1 MHMCREKV
9 SPVKSSSNA
18 EAGYLKKPQNEDL
31 INSISALTNTRLTE
45 SRSEMITMINKNGD
59 QPMSLG
65 DRDSYFEDFETNN
78 VPKGEK
84 GKTGDNHSNDLSVL
98 FKNITENINNAPVP
112 VDGQKR
118 TITNSDDG
126 NNTPAKVQCCQHPAK
141 TASDVE
147 VVLEILNQVDQE
159 HQILQNFGD
168 AISKKLVTVKKNTG
182 HMNQK
187 NLTILKNYMKNY

>member
-118 TITNSDDG
+118 TITNSDGG

-147 VVLEILNQVDQE
+147 VALEILNQVDQE

-168 AISKKLVTVKKNTG
+168 AISKKLVTVKKT
-182 HMNQK
+182 
-187 NLTILKNYMKNY
+187 LDI